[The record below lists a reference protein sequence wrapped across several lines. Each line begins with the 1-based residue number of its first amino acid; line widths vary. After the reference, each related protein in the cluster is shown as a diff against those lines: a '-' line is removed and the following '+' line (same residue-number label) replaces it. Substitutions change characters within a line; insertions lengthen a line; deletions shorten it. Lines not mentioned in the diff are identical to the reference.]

1 MRWKFIKNIGK
12 RKHAIIKLSFCLGRK
27 RGFLIIFLKLALLLG
42 RYRGFASA
50 FFKIPTSS
58 VSRMIFAALP
68 ERLSE
73 LEINEMLQA
82 ADEDGNLKNG
92 GENPTRGKREA
103 RKNGRMEEFWKPDQ
117 REKRKNGKME
127 ELLESVKNIH
137 DYKTTFE
144 TYK

>member
-1 MRWKFIKNIGK
+1 
-12 RKHAIIKLSFCLGRK
+12 
-27 RGFLIIFLKLALLLG
+27 
-42 RYRGFASA
+42 
-50 FFKIPTSS
+50 
-58 VSRMIFAALP
+58 MIFAALP

-103 RKNGRMEEFWKPDQ
+103 RKNGRILETRTEG
-117 REKRKNGKME
+117 KRKNGKME